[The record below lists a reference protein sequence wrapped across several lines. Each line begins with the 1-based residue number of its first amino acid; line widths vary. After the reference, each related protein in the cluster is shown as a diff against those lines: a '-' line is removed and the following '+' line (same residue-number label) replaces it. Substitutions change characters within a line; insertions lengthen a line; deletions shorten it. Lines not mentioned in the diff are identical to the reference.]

1 MAGWL
6 VAVAVA
12 VGIAGAQSFHL
23 HVGHAHPVVASDA
36 GDAGLITACRIGGSC
51 CHHAPTPA
59 PIESDPADMPSD
71 QDDGDCDLCTMLAA
85 MGSTLRVVGPLD
97 LDASIVEYLQ
107 TPRCT
112 TKDVWGPALAIS
124 RGPPRLG

>member
-1 MAGWL
+1 MSGWL
-6 VAVAVA
+6 TAVAVA

-36 GDAGLITACRIGGSC
+36 GDAGPTTACRPGGGC
-51 CHHAPTPA
+51 CRHAPVPD
-59 PIESDPADMPSD
+59 PVESDPAEAPSD
-71 QDDGDCDLCTMLAA
+71 QGSGDCDACTMLAA
-85 MGSTLRVVGPLD
+85 LGSTVQVAGPLD

-112 TKDVWGPALAIS
+112 TKDVWGPARAIS
-124 RGPPRLG
+124 RGPPRLV